1 MQAALKIFQAETLQR
16 ADWISPIAFDFDPQV
31 QKNFPVALNQKFND
45 RKKDNF
51 TAVQIRTDKEQ
62 TFLTLRSNGK
72 LFDYRKYFSEN
83 PREDLLRLVDAWKF
97 KFVLG
102 LNNFYAQVR

>member
-1 MQAALKIFQAETLQR
+1 M
-16 ADWISPIAFDFDPQV
+16 
-31 QKNFPVALNQKFND
+31 
-45 RKKDNF
+45 
-51 TAVQIRTDKEQ
+51 
-62 TFLTLRSNGK
+62 TLRSNGK

-83 PREDLLRLVDAWKF
+83 PREDILRLVDSWNF